1 MGLYI
6 DNNTGTVTHLEPFLT
21 NTTVSI
27 KGGIAADP
35 GPVQPGQSTQFS
47 QGATYQVVTKTQQN
61 TEIVPN
67 NFVGPLAP
75 NQVRGNI
82 QTQST
87 QNGTNT
93 VSNQTFNQIKN
104 DVQSSQTP

>member
-21 NTTVSI
+21 NTTVST

-67 NFVGPLAP
+67 NFVGTLAP